1 MDKKLIISNLS
12 LTFEEKNKVL
22 SNINF
27 HIDDS
32 EIGCILGPSG
42 CGKTSLLRAIAG
54 FESISSGSI
63 LKDGVCITNSI
74 ENTPVANRNMG
85 MVFQDYALFPNMDV
99 KSNIAFGLKNSTELE
114 KDNRVNYLLD
124 LVNLVDCKNKYP
136 HELSGGEQQRIAL
149 VRALAPSP
157 DIILMDEPFS
167 NIDQDIKEELVSDV
181 RLLLKELAITSI
193 IVTHDQNEA
202 FNLADKVA
210 IMNNGTI
217 QQVGI
222 PYDIYHKPVNKFV
235 ANFIGLGTFLPL
247 KKNNKGD
254 FEIPLGPLDNN
265 RIKNELTKFDNLE
278 MLIRPDDI
286 IHNDLS
292 IKKAKILEK
301 QFRGAEFLYKL
312 LYMGCFYSKIHDK
325 NNEIIKK
332 DNEIYI
338 LKQIIE
344 DKDKEIEQLEYELH
358 STNIST
364 RTTITNLRKQVSNMA
379 ITP

>member
-27 HIDDS
+27 HINDS

-54 FESISSGSI
+54 FESISSGTI
-63 LKDGVCITNSI
+63 LKDGVCITNSV

-181 RLLLKELAITSI
+181 RSLLKELAITSI

-312 LYMGCFYSKIHDK
+312 LY
-325 NNEIIKK
+325 NNEHQILCYAPSHH
-332 DNEIYI
+332 NHEIGELI
-338 LKQIIE
+338 GIE
-344 DKDKEIEQLEYELH
+344 LDIQHYVIFE
-358 STNIST
+358 
-364 RTTITNLRKQVSNMA
+364 RR
-379 ITP
+379 

>member
-12 LTFEEKNKVL
+12 LTFEEKNKIL

-63 LKDGVCITNSI
+63 LKDGVCITNSV

-124 LVNLVDCKNKYP
+124 LVSLVDCKNKYP

-312 LYMGCFYSKIHDK
+312 LY
-325 NNEIIKK
+325 NNEHQILCYAPSHH
-332 DNEIYI
+332 NHEIGELI
-338 LKQIIE
+338 GIE
-344 DKDKEIEQLEYELH
+344 LDIQHYVIFE
-358 STNIST
+358 
-364 RTTITNLRKQVSNMA
+364 RR
-379 ITP
+379 

>member
-12 LTFEEKNKVL
+12 LTFEDKNKVL

-27 HIDDS
+27 HINDS

-63 LKDGVCITNSI
+63 LKDGVCITNSV
-74 ENTPVANRNMG
+74 ENTSVANRNMG
-85 MVFQDYALFPNMDV
+85 MVFQDYALFPNMYV

-167 NIDQDIKEELVSDV
+167 NIDKDIKEELVSDV

-312 LYMGCFYSKIHDK
+312 LY
-325 NNEIIKK
+325 NNEHQILCYAPSHH
-332 DNEIYI
+332 NHEIGELI
-338 LKQIIE
+338 GIE
-344 DKDKEIEQLEYELH
+344 LDIQHYVIFE
-358 STNIST
+358 
-364 RTTITNLRKQVSNMA
+364 RR
-379 ITP
+379 

>member
-12 LTFEEKNKVL
+12 LSFEDKNKVL

-27 HIDDS
+27 HIDDL

-63 LKDGVCITNSI
+63 LKDGVCITNSV
-74 ENTPVANRNMG
+74 ENTSVANRNMG

-99 KSNIAFGLKNSTELE
+99 KSNIAFGLKNATELE

-124 LVNLVDCKNKYP
+124 LVNLLDCKHKYP
-136 HELSGGEQQRIAL
+136 HELSGGEQQRVAL

-167 NIDQDIKEELVSDV
+167 NIDQDIKEELLSDV
-181 RLLLKELAITSI
+181 RTLLKELAITSI

-202 FNLADKVA
+202 FNLADKVV
-210 IMNNGTI
+210 IMNDGTI

-254 FEIPLGPLDNN
+254 FEIPLGPLDND
-265 RIKNELTKFDNLE
+265 RIKNELFKTNNLE

-286 IHNDLS
+286 IHNDS
-292 IKKAKILEK
+292 SMKKARILEK

-312 LYMGCFYSKIHDK
+312 LY
-325 NNEIIKK
+325 NNEHQILCYAPSHH
-332 DNEIYI
+332 DHEIGESI
-338 LKQIIE
+338 GIE
-344 DKDKEIEQLEYELH
+344 LDIEHYVIFERQ
-358 STNIST
+358 
-364 RTTITNLRKQVSNMA
+364 
-379 ITP
+379 

>member
-12 LTFEEKNKVL
+12 LTFESKNKVL

-54 FESISSGSI
+54 FESVSSGSI
-63 LKDGVCITNSI
+63 LKDGVCITNSV
-74 ENTPVANRNMG
+74 ENTPVSNRNMG
-85 MVFQDYALFPNMDV
+85 MVFQDYALFPNMNV

-149 VRALAPSP
+149 ARALAPSP

-292 IKKAKILEK
+292 MKKAKILEK

-312 LYMGCFYSKIHDK
+312 LY
-325 NNEIIKK
+325 NNEHQILCYAPSHH
-332 DNEIYI
+332 NHEIGELI
-338 LKQIIE
+338 GIE
-344 DKDKEIEQLEYELH
+344 IDIQHYVIFERQ
-358 STNIST
+358 
-364 RTTITNLRKQVSNMA
+364 
-379 ITP
+379 

>member
-12 LTFEEKNKVL
+12 LMFEEKNKVL

-63 LKDGVCITNSI
+63 LKDGVCITNSV

-99 KSNIAFGLKNSTELE
+99 KSNIVFGLKNSTELE

-312 LYMGCFYSKIHDK
+312 LY
-325 NNEIIKK
+325 NNEHQILCYAPSHH
-332 DNEIYI
+332 NHEIGELI
-338 LKQIIE
+338 GIE
-344 DKDKEIEQLEYELH
+344 LDIQHYVIFE
-358 STNIST
+358 
-364 RTTITNLRKQVSNMA
+364 RR
-379 ITP
+379 

>member
-63 LKDGVCITNSI
+63 LKDGVCITNSL

-99 KSNIAFGLKNSTELE
+99 KSNIAFGLKNSTQLE

-181 RLLLKELAITSI
+181 RLLLKELAITTI

-312 LYMGCFYSKIHDK
+312 LY
-325 NNEIIKK
+325 NNEHQILCYAPSHH
-332 DNEIYI
+332 NHEIGELI
-338 LKQIIE
+338 GIE
-344 DKDKEIEQLEYELH
+344 LDIQHYVIFE
-358 STNIST
+358 
-364 RTTITNLRKQVSNMA
+364 RR
-379 ITP
+379 

>member
-54 FESISSGSI
+54 FESISSGTI
-63 LKDGVCITNSI
+63 LKDGVCITNSV

-312 LYMGCFYSKIHDK
+312 LY
-325 NNEIIKK
+325 NNEHQILCYAPSHH
-332 DNEIYI
+332 NHEIGELI
-338 LKQIIE
+338 GIE
-344 DKDKEIEQLEYELH
+344 LDIQHYVIFE
-358 STNIST
+358 
-364 RTTITNLRKQVSNMA
+364 RR
-379 ITP
+379 

>member
-22 SNINF
+22 TNINF

-63 LKDGVCITNSI
+63 LKDGVCITNSV

-312 LYMGCFYSKIHDK
+312 LY
-325 NNEIIKK
+325 NNEHQILCYAPSHH
-332 DNEIYI
+332 NHEIGELI
-338 LKQIIE
+338 GIE
-344 DKDKEIEQLEYELH
+344 LDIQHYVIFE
-358 STNIST
+358 
-364 RTTITNLRKQVSNMA
+364 RR
-379 ITP
+379 

>member
-12 LTFEEKNKVL
+12 LMFEEKNKVL

-32 EIGCILGPSG
+32 EICCILGPSG

-63 LKDGVCITNSI
+63 LKDGVCITNSV

-312 LYMGCFYSKIHDK
+312 LY
-325 NNEIIKK
+325 NNEHQILCYAPSHH
-332 DNEIYI
+332 NHEIGELI
-338 LKQIIE
+338 GIE
-344 DKDKEIEQLEYELH
+344 LDIQHYVIFE
-358 STNIST
+358 
-364 RTTITNLRKQVSNMA
+364 RR
-379 ITP
+379 